1 MGTIVTKSGPQNKL
15 ALLATWLLLAA
26 FSPTGSARA
35 GSSAAAGLDIVFASD
50 RRGGFEIWTMQADGK
65 RPRALTDHTVVL
77 RDEYRPSP
85 SPDGRAIAI
94 TTYRFGGWKL
104 GLLKNGDVARLTDGA
119 RFRGRLYEASASW
132 SPGGRYVAFLQYHH
146 RPGLHVMDLETGK
159 SRLLVAETRYY
170 DLAFPSWKPDST
182 SILYSDRTQGNYDL
196 YTVNISTGARSRL
209 TDTPHDELAAA
220 FSTDQSKIAV
230 FSNETGRF
238 QLFAFAVEDGKKTQ
252 LTNSPDHVRAYDI
265 EDDRGWYISSPAWS
279 RDSKSILH
287 AASRNNNIDVYLTD
301 AATGSA
307 RRLTTQPGLDVH
319 PSWIKHTR

>member
-1 MGTIVTKSGPQNKL
+1 MTKSGPQKQL

-26 FSPTGSARA
+26 FGQTGPAGA
-35 GSSAAAGLDIVFASD
+35 GSSTAAGLDIVFASD

-65 RPRALTDHTVVL
+65 SPRAITDHTVVP

-132 SPGGRYVAFLQYHH
+132 SPDGRYVAFLQYHH

-170 DLAFPSWKPDST
+170 DLAFPSWTPDSA

-196 YTVNISTGARSRL
+196 YTINIINGDSSRL

-220 FSTDQSKIAV
+220 FSPDQSKIAV
-230 FSNETGRF
+230 FSNEPGRF
-238 QLFAFAVEDGKKTQ
+238 QLFTVDIEDDNGKQ
-252 LTNSPDHVRAYDI
+252 LTNSPDHVRVYDI

-279 RDSKSILH
+279 QDGKFILH
-287 AASRNNNIDVYLTD
+287 AASRNNNIDLYLTN
-301 AATGSA
+301 AESGST

-319 PSWIKHTR
+319 PSWIKHTQ